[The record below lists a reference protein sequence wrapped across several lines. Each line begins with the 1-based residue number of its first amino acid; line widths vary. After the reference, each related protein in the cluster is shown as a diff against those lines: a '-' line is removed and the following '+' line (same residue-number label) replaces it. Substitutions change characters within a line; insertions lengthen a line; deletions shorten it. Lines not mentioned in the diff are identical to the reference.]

1 MSDTQRWELPHFD
14 ELTSLH
20 VKPAGEAGD
29 APVMVAT
36 FKNGDVWQLDPRR
49 LLNTEPAE
57 TADWTTARF
66 DPNEPYVF
74 LVDTATGTEEI
85 PAERIWLV
93 CDDAYWGTVKERE
106 AAVGP
111 PGPLRI
117 GIRLMTLRR
126 LHGLTMKELAGRS
139 GLSARSISR
148 IENDDQDPTASA
160 LERLLAAMDSS
171 WADLDEHALA
181 KMREERRKPGR
192 PRKVAYTWAQPLRDV
207 RSGGQRIG
215 DADRPRKPA
224 RAS

>member
-1 MSDTQRWELPHFD
+1 MSEARRWELPHFD
-14 ELTSLH
+14 ELTSIQ
-20 VKPAGEAGD
+20 VRPVSPGE

-36 FKNGDVWQLDPRR
+36 FKNGDVLQLDPRK
-49 LLNTEPAE
+49 LLDPEHAK
-57 TADWTTARF
+57 TADWTTSRF
-66 DPNEPYVF
+66 DPNESFAF
-74 LVDTATGTEEI
+74 LVDTAEGAVEI

-93 CDDAYWGTVKERE
+93 CDPEFQAFIHERE
-106 AAVGP
+106 AQAP
-111 PGPLRI
+111 PPAPIAI

-148 IENDDQDPTASA
+148 IENGDQDPTASA

-181 KMREERRKPGR
+181 KMLEERRKPGR